1 MLHSDP
7 FFEAEIEICFSNS
20 KNVRSDKKTCFCFHK
35 MILFTPMSLNREMI
49 KFQEIEI
56 RVFMRSKLFE
66 KLFMKLKLAFFKI
79 VPMIEKALGVWVR

>member
-1 MLHSDP
+1 
-7 FFEAEIEICFSNS
+7 
-20 KNVRSDKKTCFCFHK
+20 
-35 MILFTPMSLNREMI
+35 MSLNREMI

-66 KLFMKLKLAFFKI
+66 KLFMKSKLAFFKI